1 MIVRRP
7 EGRPA
12 GQAAPGTPAREEG
25 RTVDESWA
33 GTTLVPEE
41 EDRSA
46 ERMTL
51 SIGPHHPSTHG
62 VLRVVVELEGETVVR
77 AQPEVG
83 FLHTGIE
90 KHAEHLLWQQAITV
104 LDRMDY
110 LSPLSNNLGYVLAV
124 EKLLELE
131 VPERAR
137 VVRVIL
143 AELQRIASH
152 LVWLGT
158 TALDLGAQS
167 VYFYAFELREG
178 ILDLFEEASGA
189 RMNPSYF
196 RIGGLARDLPEHW
209 AEMARA
215 FLARFPGRMAEL
227 RRLLDRNPIWL
238 DRTRGIGVLSA
249 EQAMA
254 LGLTGPLLRASGVNY
269 DVRRAFPYCGY
280 ERYDFEV
287 PLGTR
292 GDAYDRYQ
300 VRIREMEESA
310 RIVAQALE
318 ELEPGS
324 VMVADRK
331 VALPPKEELRVSME
345 ALIHHFKLVAHGF
358 EVPAGHVYQAI
369 ESPRGE
375 LGFYV
380 VSRGG
385 TRPWRVRVRPP
396 SFYNVQAVPA
406 MAEGHLVA
414 DLVTILATTD
424 PVFGEVDR

>member
-1 MIVRRP
+1 MI
-7 EGRPA
+7 
-12 GQAAPGTPAREEG
+12 AREPEAR
-25 RTVDESWA
+25 RTEREEPQDAQGIRALDGATVSPE
-33 GTTLVPEE
+33 LEE
-41 EDRSA
+41 EDLSA
-46 ERMTL
+46 ERLTL

-62 VLRVVVELEGETVVR
+62 VLRVVVELEGETI
-77 AQPEVG
+77 AEATPEVG

-90 KHAEHLLWQQAITV
+90 KNAEHLLWQQAITV

-124 EKLLELE
+124 EKLLGLQ

-137 VVRVIL
+137 VVRVL
-143 AELQRIASH
+143 MVELQRIASH

-167 VYFYAFELREG
+167 AYFYAFDLREG
-178 ILDLFEEASGA
+178 ILDLFEEATGA
-189 RMNPSYF
+189 RLNPSYF
-196 RIGGLARDLPEHW
+196 RIGGLAQDLPDHW
-209 AEMARA
+209 VEMARA
-215 FLARFPGRMAEL
+215 YLAKFPGRMAEF
-227 RRLLDRNPIWL
+227 RALLDRNPIWV

-249 EQAMA
+249 QQAIA

-287 PLGTR
+287 PLGNE
-292 GDAYDRYQ
+292 GDAYDRYL
-300 VRIREMEESA
+300 VRMREMEESA
-310 RIVAQALE
+310 RIVEQALE
-318 ELEPGS
+318 ELEPGP
-324 VMVADRK
+324 VMVDDRK
-331 VALPPKEELRVSME
+331 IALPPKDELRVSME
-345 ALIHHFKLVAHGF
+345 ALVHHFKLVAHGF
-358 EVPAGHVYQAI
+358 EVPQGAVYQAV

-375 LGFYV
+375 IGFYV
-380 VSRGG
+380 VSSGG

>member
-1 MIVRRP
+1 M
-7 EGRPA
+7 A
-12 GQAAPGTPAREEG
+12 MMAREPEPLAPSPAEG
-25 RTVDESWA
+25 TARQEVEALALAPLPKDQEA
-33 GTTLVPEE
+33 PLEE
-41 EDRSA
+41 RL
-46 ERMTL
+46 TL

-62 VLRVVVELEGETVVR
+62 VLRVVVELEGETVVK
-77 AQPEVG
+77 ATPEIG

-90 KHAEHLLWQQAITV
+90 KNAEYLLWQQAITV

-124 EKLLELE
+124 EKLLGLE

-196 RIGGLARDLPEHW
+196 RVGGLAQDLPEDW
-209 AEMARA
+209 EAMARA
-215 FLARFPGRMAEL
+215 FLAKFPKRMAEF
-227 RRLLDRNPIWL
+227 RALLDRNPIWI
-238 DRTRGIGVLSA
+238 DRTKGIGVLTA
-249 EQAMA
+249 QQAIA
-254 LGLTGPLLRASGVNY
+254 LGLTGPILRASGVNY

-280 ERYDFEV
+280 ERYEFEV
-287 PLGTR
+287 PLGTQ
-292 GDAYDRYQ
+292 GDAYDRYL
-300 VRIREMEESA
+300 VRMREMEESA
-310 RIVAQALE
+310 RIVEQALA
-318 ELEPGS
+318 ELEPGP
-324 VMVADRK
+324 VMVDDRK
-331 VALPPKEELRVSME
+331 IALPPKEELKVSME

-358 EVPAGHVYQAI
+358 EVPAGAVYQAI

-375 LGFYV
+375 IGFYV
-380 VSRGG
+380 VSSGG

-396 SFYNVQAVPA
+396 SFYNVQAIPA

-414 DLVTILATTD
+414 DLVAILATID